1 MIMTKKNLL
10 PGILSALTI
19 LLASASLLSTNAQ
32 AEQATGEKPQVVLVT
47 PSEKNFPETLR
58 DFQAKVAEAGWS
70 VLNVN
75 NMAGTLSERG
85 FTVAPVVII
94 DVCSGA
100 YSHRILSQ
108 DDYRPTS
115 AFMPCRV
122 SIYQTSEG
130 KVFVARMNAGAF
142 AAMMPEEVGKV
153 MTESDAAIGR
163 IIDSAVR

>member
-1 MIMTKKNLL
+1 MKASSSPLRQIALL
-10 PGILSALTI
+10 STLVL
-19 LLASASLLSTNAQ
+19 SASLLSTTAR
-32 AEQATGEKPQVVLVT
+32 AEEAAAEKPQMVLVT

-70 VLNVN
+70 VLHVN

-85 FTVAPVVII
+85 FTVPPVVII

-122 SIYQTSEG
+122 SIYQTSDG

-142 AAMMPEEVGKV
+142 AGMMPEEVGKV

-163 IIDSAVR
+163 IIESAVR